1 MNPNEQRHIP
11 PQSIEAEMS
20 VIGAVSVDND
30 AMPTALEI
38 ITIDDFYRETHRKIF
53 KAMKDLHEQKKPM
66 DLVTMVEELKSRGE
80 LEEVGGASYLATLI
94 DCVPTAANIKYYARI
109 VKEKAVARKTL
120 AASRDMQTRIQ
131 DGQSSAETIDEA
143 RRTLDALSNEA
154 DAICGVNV
162 DDLIDF
168 QERSRQY
175 VRFIKRVDEFRFVT
189 GFPRLDKE
197 IRGVAPGEVMTVLA
211 YSGTFKSA
219 FLQHLLLRSARES
232 GLYSLFFSLE
242 MPAVKLFEREASM
255 QSGVN
260 GYTIEY
266 KWKHEPTNAENIHRQ
281 CREGGSNRLIVCER
295 PRLTIE
301 QIARYIDA
309 TRRKYG
315 EIGAVGIDY
324 LGLMAAPGKTL
335 FERTAYL
342 CPELKNLAKAKN
354 VPVIVL
360 AQVNRDSIRN
370 NSTPGIEAHD
380 GKGGGDIEA
389 SSDFQLGMYQDKEN
403 QLIMK
408 ILKNRNGPKGECF
421 QVNID
426 KPSLQFNGLTS
437 YTPAQPRRSGNGI
450 EI

>member
-1 MNPNEQRHIP
+1 MNSNEQQRHIP

-20 VIGAVSVDND
+20 ILGGVFVDGQ
-30 AMPTALEI
+30 AITTALQT
-38 ITIDDFYRETHRKIF
+38 ITTDDFYREAHRKVF
-53 KAMKDLHEQKKPM
+53 RAMLDLHEAKTPI
-66 DLVTMVEELKSRGE
+66 DLVTMTDALKRRGEVEEI
-80 LEEVGGASYLATLI
+80 GGAAYLATLV
-94 DCVPTAANIKYYARI
+94 DYVPTAANIAYYARI
-109 VKEKAVARKTL
+109 MKEKTVARKTL
-120 AASRDMQTRIQ
+120 TAGRDIQARIQ
-131 DGQSSAETIDEA
+131 DGTPPTEVIDEA
-143 RRTLDALSNEA
+143 RRTLDILSDEA
-154 DAICGVNV
+154 DTICGVNA
-162 DDLIDF
+162 DELIDF

-175 VRFIKRVDEFRFVT
+175 IRFIKRVDEFRFVT

-197 IRGVAPGEVMTVLA
+197 LRGVAPGEVLTIAA

-219 FLQHLLLRSARES
+219 LLQHLLLRSARET

-242 MPAVKLFEREASM
+242 MPAVKLFEREAAM

-260 GYTIEY
+260 GYTIEHH
-266 KWKHEPTNAENIHRQ
+266 WKNDPASAEEIHRQ
-281 CREGGSNRLIVCER
+281 CREGGSNRLIICER

-315 EIGAVGIDY
+315 EIGVVGIDY

-354 VPVIVL
+354 VPLIVL
-360 AQVNRDSIRN
+360 SQVNRDSIKN
-370 NSTPGIEAHD
+370 NHEIEAHSA
-380 GKGGGDIEA
+380 KGGGDVEA
-389 SSDFQLGMYQDKEN
+389 SADFMLGLYQDKEN
-403 QLIMK
+403 QLILK
-408 ILKNRNGPKGECF
+408 ILKNRNGPASESF
-421 QVNID
+421 QVNIE
-426 KPSLQFNGLTS
+426 KTSLQFKGLTT

>member
-30 AMPTALEI
+30 AMPKALEI
-38 ITIDDFYRETHRKIF
+38 ITVDDFYRETHRKIF
-53 KAMKDLHEQKKPM
+53 KAMKDLHELKKPM

-120 AASRDMQTRIQ
+120 AAGRDIQARIQ
-131 DGQSSAETIDEA
+131 DGESSAETIDEA

-154 DAICGVNV
+154 DAICGVNA
-162 DDLIDF
+162 DELIDF
-168 QERSRQY
+168 QERTRLY
-175 VRFIKRVDEFRFVT
+175 IRYIKRVEEFRFIT

-197 IRGVAPGEVMTVLA
+197 LRGVAPGEVMTIAA

-219 FLQHLLLRSARES
+219 LLQHLLLRSARETN
-232 GLYSLFFSLE
+232 LYSIFFSLE
-242 MPAVKLFEREASM
+242 MPATKLFEREASM

-260 GYTIEY
+260 GFTIEHR
-266 KWKHEPTNAENIHRQ
+266 WKNEPSEAEAIHRL
-281 CREGGSNRLIVCER
+281 CRENGSNRLIICDR

-315 EIGAVGIDY
+315 EIGVVGIDY
-324 LGLMAAPGKTL
+324 LGLMAGPGKTL
-335 FERTAYL
+335 FERTAFL
-342 CPELKNLAKAKN
+342 APELKNLAKSKN
-354 VPVIVL
+354 VPLVVL
-360 AQVNRDSIRN
+360 SQVNRDSVRN
-370 NSTPGIEAHD
+370 NAEIEAHSA
-380 GKGGGDIEA
+380 KGGGDVEA
-389 SSDFQLGMYQDKEN
+389 SADFMLGMYQDKEN
-403 QLIMK
+403 QLVLK
-408 ILKNRNGPKGECF
+408 ILKNRNGAAGESY

-426 KPSLQFNGLTS
+426 KPSLQFKGLTS
-437 YTPAQPRRSGNGI
+437 YTPPASRKTGNGI
-450 EI
+450 DF